1 MVGCYA
7 AGHSDYLLAYG
18 QILRAYRLDISSYP
32 SQFQFVLR
40 SIDPRNRLV
49 SLLHAAH
56 HLLFVVISML
66 YMRLTEFYIRGVENF
81 DRNLRLYALHGVL
94 DLNTVFFDTVLQCR
108 FRRLP

>member
-18 QILRAYRLDISSYP
+18 QLPIAYRWDISSYL
-32 SQFQFVLR
+32 SQFQFVLG

-49 SLLHAAH
+49 SLLHAAY

-66 YMRLTEFYIRGVENF
+66 YMRLTEFIRPTCYIALWQNGWPPLVSTVEF
-81 DRNLRLYALHGVL
+81 
-94 DLNTVFFDTVLQCR
+94 NTYPFTTMDE
-108 FRRLP
+108 